1 MGDIINKIRD
11 FFVKNLTLKL
21 FMMMMINRIGDNI
34 IFDLLPSYFSYFN
47 EITPVSY
54 TNTGEIDTDKTKKT
68 IKKIYKEMVWGFLVI
83 VLIISFSDMFNLT
96 VV

>member
-1 MGDIINKIRD
+1 MRDTVNKIYN

-47 EITPVSY
+47 EITPVTY
-54 TNTGEIDTDKTKKT
+54 TSTGEIDTDKTNKT
-68 IKKIYKEMVWGFLVI
+68 IKKIYKEMLWGFLII
-83 VLIISFSDMFNLT
+83 VLIISFADMFKLT